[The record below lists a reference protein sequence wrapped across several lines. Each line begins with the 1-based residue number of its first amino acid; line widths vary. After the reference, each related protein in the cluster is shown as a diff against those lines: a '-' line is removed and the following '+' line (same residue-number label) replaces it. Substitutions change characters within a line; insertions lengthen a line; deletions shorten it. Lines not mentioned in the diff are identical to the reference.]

1 MGTGPLAG
9 TLRADRSLPPEAAQ
23 AIRLLIDQGYDD
35 FITLAAQARD
45 KDVAEID
52 AMARGRV
59 WTGRDALE
67 LGLVDRLGGFDEALA
82 SAAELAEL
90 GDDYR
95 VSYRQRSRS
104 WSDRLIT
111 DLLRRIR
118 GWVGPI
124 ELPGSSLQGLLGVD
138 DALLEQLETSA
149 RTDWAMWAWC
159 PCETE

>member
-1 MGTGPLAG
+1 MQFGCA
-9 TLRADRSLPPEAAQ
+9 RKVDKSLIQ
-23 AIRLLIDQGYDD
+23 RKRFYRRCQLIHHG
-35 FITLAAQARD
+35 A
-45 KDVAEID
+45 
-52 AMARGRV
+52 
-59 WTGRDALE
+59 
-67 LGLVDRLGGFDEALA
+67 DRLGGFDEALA
-82 SAAELAEL
+82 SAAERAEL

-95 VSYRQRSRS
+95 LSYRQRSRS

-124 ELPGSSLQGLLGVD
+124 ELPGSSLEGLLGLD

-159 PCETE
+159 PCEIE